1 MEDSA
6 TLILCPV
13 LPSVRAAP
21 LCFKVPQLLME
32 VERKCVRSQPR
43 NYLVV
48 SAKLG
53 GQHEKRSDFVLG
65 KKLGVWLEIGENLQL
80 SKMK

>member
-1 MEDSA
+1 ME
-6 TLILCPV
+6 
-13 LPSVRAAP
+13 
-21 LCFKVPQLLME
+21 KGW
-32 VERKCVRSQPR
+32 KCGRSEPR

-53 GQHEKRSDFVLG
+53 GQHEKYSDFVPG
-65 KKLGVWLEIGENLQL
+65 KQLSVWLETGENQENLQL